1 MSVPLH
7 TDDPIKLGAFA
18 TRPVTSLWFWSM
30 VLPHLSPRQY
40 LGVPKSSPWDLSQ
53 RPSKIQLGIVM
64 DFSLATHGS
73 SGERIQTY

>member
-1 MSVPLH
+1 MSVPLR

-18 TRPVTSLWFWSM
+18 TRPVTSAWFWSM